1 MKQFAFPKPEHL
13 CLRLDIEKLFAAGGH
28 SMTAY
33 PLRVV
38 YREVDYTSG
47 PAVKV
52 LLSVSKRRFKHAV
65 DRNRAKRQLREA
77 YRLNKHLLL
86 GALPEG
92 KGLHIAFL
100 WLSDR
105 PVSSRQINSRLTN
118 LLTRIA
124 EKMRPVEQN
133 ATGNEETK

>member
-13 CLRLDIEKLFAAGGH
+13 CLRLDVENLFAAGSH

-38 YREVDYTSG
+38 YREVPYISG

-77 YRLNKHLLL
+77 YRLNKKILLE
-86 GALPEG
+86 ALPDG
-92 KGLHIAFL
+92 TSMHVAFL

-105 PVSSRQINSRLTN
+105 PVDSKLIQSKMVN
-118 LLTRIA
+118 LLTRVA
-124 EKMRPVEQN
+124 EKLRPVNEN
-133 ATGNEETK
+133 ETVAEETK

>member
-1 MKQFAFPKPEHL
+1 
-13 CLRLDIEKLFAAGGH
+13 
-28 SMTAY
+28 MTAY

-38 YREVDYTSG
+38 YREVPYTSG

-77 YRLNKHLLL
+77 YRLNKKILID
-86 GALPEG
+86 ALPEG
-92 KGLHIAFL
+92 CGLHIAFL

-105 PVSSRQINSRLTN
+105 PVSSKQIHTRMVN
-118 LLTRIA
+118 LLTRVA
-124 EKMRPVEQN
+124 EKLNRNEVAEDIP
-133 ATGNEETK
+133 EETK